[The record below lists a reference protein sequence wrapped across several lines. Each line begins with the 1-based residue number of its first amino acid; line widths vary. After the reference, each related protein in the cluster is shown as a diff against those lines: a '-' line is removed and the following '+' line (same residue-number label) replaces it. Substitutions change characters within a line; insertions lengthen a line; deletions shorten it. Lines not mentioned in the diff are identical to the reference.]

1 MKRISLTTAS
11 TDAFFV
17 TICAVATLHCT
28 NHAKPFGPELQ
39 VKQMLCGL
47 PVATFVKSKN
57 PKHIF
62 ESFVE

>member
-39 VKQMLCGL
+39 VKQMLARRCAGG
-47 PVATFVKSKN
+47 KKRIN
-57 PKHIF
+57 NIF
-62 ESFVE
+62 GSFM